1 MQQHFLSLYTS
12 RTRQCKL
19 GYDSSA
25 ACDSYQLGEMIR
37 FLAQKDLLFL
47 VDFSPNSLDSVK
59 DYSVLEV
66 GHILATLKQVP
77 SYQID
82 KNHTNCGLRTR
93 ILPILDYIQ
102 TMLSSNIVSISRRQ
116 WKENRSSTSWLPA
129 DDESSKDHRGKV
141 FRFTRSV
148 ASDQRLKFEGAMAAD
163 RMARDLFTAKEW
175 DWTPEDESG
184 SQTRFSSSTT
194 PTFSFYSR

>member
-12 RTRQCKL
+12 RTRQCIL

-37 FLAQKDLLFL
+37 FLAQKDLLFF
-47 VDFSPNSLDSVK
+47 VDFSPSSLDSVK
-59 DYSVLEV
+59 DFSVLEIA
-66 GHILATLKQVP
+66 HILATLKQVP

-116 WKENRSSTSWLPA
+116 WNESRSAVTWIPA
-129 DDESSKDHRGKV
+129 EDEQDRV

-148 ASDQRLKFEGAMAAD
+148 ASDQRLRYEGAMAAD
-163 RMARDLFTAKEW
+163 RMARDLFTAKKW
-175 DWTPEDESG
+175 DWTPEDEGRNPSR
-184 SQTRFSSSTT
+184 SFSTA